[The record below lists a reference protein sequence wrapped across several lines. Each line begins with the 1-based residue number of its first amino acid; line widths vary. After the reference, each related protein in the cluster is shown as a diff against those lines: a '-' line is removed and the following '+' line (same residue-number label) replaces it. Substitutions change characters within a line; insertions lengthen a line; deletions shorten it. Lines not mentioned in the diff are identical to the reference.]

1 MSPTL
6 ESQVN
11 QQGDQPKLRSFLTN
25 LGIGKT
31 ETIAAI
37 VERVNG
43 MSQANDDKST
53 PEEATVVVPA
63 KALEHTQIQGIVGRL
78 MKTKQ
83 SVCRQCGK
91 DLGHSLVVFEG

>member
-43 MSQANDDKST
+43 MSQTNDDNST
-53 PEEATVVVPA
+53 PEEATVVVPT
-63 KALEHTQIQGIVGRL
+63 KALELTQIQGIVGRL
-78 MKTKQ
+78 IETKPLRSQ
-83 SVCRQCGK
+83 RFGVSSG
-91 DLGHSLVVFEG
+91 DLC